1 MASPAETKGPHMDT
15 LRLLLISE
23 NDRKWFEVRRQ
34 EFEEKY
40 KDMFVAVK
48 DRNVVA
54 TGTDLDE
61 TIAQLRKR
69 KLDPG
74 LVIIEFVSSEGQG
87 TVL

>member
-1 MASPAETKGPHMDT
+1 MDT

>member
-1 MASPAETKGPHMDT
+1 MDT

-87 TVL
+87 TV